1 MLVTIRVW
9 PRLKLIVDIFKN
21 LHYSFWL
28 GLSKAYHFEQFEI
41 LIIKQSLLLLFI
53 NQTID

>member
-9 PRLKLIVDIFKN
+9 PRLKLIVNIFKN

-41 LIIKQSLLLLFI
+41 LTIKLSLLLLFI